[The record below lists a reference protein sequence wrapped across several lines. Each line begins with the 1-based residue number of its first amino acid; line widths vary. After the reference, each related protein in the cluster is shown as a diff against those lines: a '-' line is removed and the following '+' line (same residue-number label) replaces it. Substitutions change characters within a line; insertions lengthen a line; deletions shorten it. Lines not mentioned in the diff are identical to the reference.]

1 LLADHHPLRGIN
13 TEKLFTKPKFW
24 IPCGWLILM
33 NSCIFIF
40 CIALM
45 PIVTA
50 VVSPLC
56 YDLLFKTGYA
66 TTINLPPL
74 NSSRVEVKLTDSLY
88 FIYHNGSEGKYMCVG
103 DQYLPVSSPPCF
115 HLNYY
120 QNICTPTD
128 HPLCLAASTDK
139 HSAAGASIFDELTN
153 RTTYYI
159 LYEGSDTPYS
169 EVLSGNRPL
178 DSIWYDTLEC
188 PPFFDFTIAL
198 FLIAILIA
206 VVSFIIG
213 FIWQLRKNRLCCWR
227 EKDEHTGRNIP
238 RSQSGSREHLH
249 SQNSESNGQIGQVD
263 SNEQTA
269 LLIESSSSG
278 GDSHASIQ
286 PDSDDQAMVIN
297 SILPSIIIAPKDK
310 SIPSLSL
317 PALRQDVLPIA
328 ADKWDSFGVLLGVQ
342 PPVIHTVSTEH
353 PTDFKAACEE
363 ILMRWLAYDDGTGDR
378 PREWSTIIDALEK
391 TGFGEEAE
399 ELKQKL

>member
-169 EVLSGNRPL
+169 EVLSGNRSL
-178 DSIWYDTLEC
+178 DSIWYGNLGC
-188 PPFFDFTIAL
+188 SPL
-198 FLIAILIA
+198 FGITVAMFLLAIWIAI
-206 VVSFIIG
+206 VGPIIG
-213 FIWQLRKNRLCCWR
+213 FIWGLRKNRL
-227 EKDEHTGRNIP
+227 
-238 RSQSGSREHLH
+238 
-249 SQNSESNGQIGQVD
+249 
-263 SNEQTA
+263 
-269 LLIESSSSG
+269 
-278 GDSHASIQ
+278 
-286 PDSDDQAMVIN
+286 
-297 SILPSIIIAPKDK
+297 
-310 SIPSLSL
+310 
-317 PALRQDVLPIA
+317 
-328 ADKWDSFGVLLGVQ
+328 
-342 PPVIHTVSTEH
+342 
-353 PTDFKAACEE
+353 
-363 ILMRWLAYDDGTGDR
+363 
-378 PREWSTIIDALEK
+378 
-391 TGFGEEAE
+391 
-399 ELKQKL
+399 